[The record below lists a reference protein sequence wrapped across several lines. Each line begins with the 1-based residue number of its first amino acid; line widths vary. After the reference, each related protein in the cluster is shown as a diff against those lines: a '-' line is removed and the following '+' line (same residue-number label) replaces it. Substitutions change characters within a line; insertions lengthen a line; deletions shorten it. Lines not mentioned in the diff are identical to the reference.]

1 MQNTSCFNVRECG
14 AVGNGVAK
22 DTASIQKAIDACAA
36 AGGGR
41 VLLPAGRYLSGTI
54 FLKSHVELHLSAGAT
69 LLGSGDRADYNADDI
84 FSENG
89 TFSMEDV
96 TGAHLVIAYKQ
107 EDVSITGPGTI
118 DGHSSQFFKP
128 LPEGVVST
136 YRSKGDNFAIKQ
148 WRPGQMV
155 FFCRCRGVR
164 VRDANL
170 INTPYWTLFL
180 LGCEDVQIRGLKIEN
195 PPATRN
201 GDGIDIDCCR
211 NVTISDCIIRSGD
224 DCITLRANNRMLGH
238 EDRPCENVVV
248 TNCVLSTPCN
258 AIRVGV
264 GDGVIRRCSFS
275 NIVVAETSRAISI
288 ICNYVKTLNSRHGA
302 TIEEIHFSDFTID
315 ACMPLSVH
323 VGPEAARPA
332 AIRNISFNRFRILA
346 SAGSNLIGLEQTPLE
361 RIRLSDFDWL
371 IRGGTDNCAMVDK
384 IPDDFSKAGYT
395 GLNNAPAL
403 PCVLYG
409 RHLHGATF
417 DNIRVRWE
425 KPAAVW
431 RQGLRLDQSR
441 DVEMNN
447 VKAPPPE
454 RAGA

>member
-1 MQNTSCFNVRECG
+1 MQINSSFDVRGFG
-14 AVGNGVAK
+14 AVGDGIAK
-22 DTASIQKAIDACAA
+22 DTAAIQKTIDACADS
-36 AGGGR
+36 GGGR
-41 VLLPAGRYLSGTI
+41 VVLPAGRYLSGTI
-54 FLKSHVELHLSAGAT
+54 YLKSHVELHLSAGAT

-84 FSENG
+84 FPENPA
-89 TFSMEDV
+89 FSTEQV
-96 TGAHLVIAYKQ
+96 TGAHLIIAYRQ
-107 EDVSITGPGTI
+107 QDVAITGPGTI
-118 DGHSSQFFKP
+118 DGHSTEFFKP
-128 LPEGVVST
+128 LPEGIVSS
-136 YRSKGDNFAIKQ
+136 YRHKGANFEIKE

-201 GDGIDIDCCR
+201 GDGIDVDCCR

-224 DCITLRANNRMLGH
+224 DCITLRGNHRLLGY

-248 TNCVLSTPCN
+248 SNCVLSTPCN
-258 AIRVGV
+258 ASRVGV

-275 NIVVAETSRAISI
+275 NIVVAEASRAISI
-288 ICNYVKTLNSRHGA
+288 ICRYATTINNRHGT

-332 AIRNISFNRFRILA
+332 AIRDISFNRFRVLA
-346 SAGSNLIGLEQTPLE
+346 SAGAHMVGLKETPLE
-361 RIRLSDFDWL
+361 RIRLSDFDWR
-371 IRGGTDNCAMVDK
+371 IRGGTDNCAMTEA
-384 IPDDFSKAGYT
+384 IPEEFSKHGYT
-395 GLNNAPAL
+395 GGNNAPAL

-417 DNIRVRWE
+417 DDIRVRWE
-425 KPAAVW
+425 KPSAVW
-431 RQGLRLDQSR
+431 REGLRLEQSR

-447 VKAPPPE
+447 VKAPPPPK
-454 RAGA
+454 RG